1 MKGMAHGYG
10 EPEIMLGGREVT
22 NWREEDAHRARMVE
36 VYHRRVE
43 AGLPVFGDSTVRLAA
58 SDSNLA

>member
-10 EPEIMLGGREVT
+10 EPEIMLGGIEAS

-36 VYHRRVE
+36 IYKRRVE
-43 AGLPVFGDSTVRLAA
+43 AGLPVFGDSKIPLEK
-58 SDSNLA
+58 SDALL